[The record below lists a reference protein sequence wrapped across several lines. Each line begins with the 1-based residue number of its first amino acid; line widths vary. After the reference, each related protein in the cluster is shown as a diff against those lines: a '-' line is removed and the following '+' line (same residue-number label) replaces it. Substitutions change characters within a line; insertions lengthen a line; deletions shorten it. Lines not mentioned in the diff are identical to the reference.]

1 MLHGASESPEE
12 WAERTGQGE
21 LPPDELDFRSTQLG
35 DGIGFRYIVP
45 GEHMTDFIER
55 FLARMDEKAEVESV
69 GNWWIDGN
77 PYKGVNTGLRHRD
90 HYVKFEIQFHTK
102 ESASLAEANH
112 PDYKLMRDRSR
123 PLAERRQAF
132 DRMVTSF
139 AAIPHPPGIETVG
152 SPVIEHRPAPE
163 APRVDPREQAL
174 RELTPK
180 LRELATSMGGRVE
193 IEHPQYRPELRI
205 QLEQGR
211 QALRSGNFRTALA
224 TFNELI
230 ENFGNDPAR
239 WSKRGVANAL
249 MNSGHALRYLDR
261 LPEAIERF
269 DRVIEM
275 GTRDPEVRAD
285 MLTAERLK
293 QEALSP

>member
-1 MLHGASESPEE
+1 MGVSETPEE

-21 LPPDELDFRSTQLG
+21 LSPDELDFRSIQLG

-45 GEHMTDFIER
+45 AEQMAHFTENY
-55 FLARMDEKAEVESV
+55 LAKMDDVAEVESI
-69 GNWWIDGN
+69 GNWWVDGN
-77 PYKGVNTGLRHRD
+77 PYKGVNAVLRHRD

-102 ESASLAEANH
+102 ESARLAESNH
-112 PDYKLMRDRSR
+112 PDYKLMRSRSR
-123 PLAERRQAF
+123 PLAERQQAF

-139 AAIPHPPGIETVG
+139 EAVPHPPGIETVG
-152 SPVIEHRPAPE
+152 SPVVEPRPVLE
-163 APRVDPREQAL
+163 TPRVDPREQAL

-180 LRELATSMGGRVE
+180 LQELAKSMGGRLE
-193 IEHPQYRPELRI
+193 IEHPQYRPDLQI

-211 QALRSGNFRTALA
+211 RALGSRKFRTALVI
-224 TFNELI
+224 FDELI
-230 ENFGNDPAR
+230 ESFGDDPAR

-249 MNSGHALRYLDR
+249 MNSGHALCYLDR

-275 GTRDPEVRAD
+275 GARDPEVRAD
-285 MLTAERLK
+285 MLTAESLK
-293 QEALSP
+293 REALSR